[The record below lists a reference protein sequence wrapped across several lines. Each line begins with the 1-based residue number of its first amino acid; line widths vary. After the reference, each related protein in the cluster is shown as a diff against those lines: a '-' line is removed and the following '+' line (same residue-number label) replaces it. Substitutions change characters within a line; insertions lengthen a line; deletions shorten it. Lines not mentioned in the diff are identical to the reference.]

1 MAILPT
7 SSAWN
12 PSVTGEEPRKA
23 ERCWRAKCYKPP
35 QAFGPVPHWHHSSGW
50 MGCLSGWW
58 SMETD
63 NLVSLA
69 GRCYNANYLN
79 MYCSSQINSRTTRQK
94 TFWAKKNT
102 VCEHKVSSDG
112 PKFSYEYFKELR
124 FNYSKGSIVSTM
136 SFFSAQCYHLSLC
149 YHFFSTACHTFSL
162 STQGQNEFQSWIMA
176 SNEIIPKWH
185 CEIAGWEKVPLVRQ
199 LILFPHLSLICWSHT
214 LSRRSAAAVYI
225 CLRCAGWW
233 QGVKSAVWELSDVPV
248 CAPITSTWDTSCF
261 SHLSFLQAAGG

>member
-136 SFFSAQCYHLSLC
+136 SFFLLNA
-149 YHFFSTACHTFSL
+149 TISL
-162 STQGQNEFQSWIMA
+162 SA
-176 SNEIIPKWH
+176 
-185 CEIAGWEKVPLVRQ
+185 
-199 LILFPHLSLICWSHT
+199 
-214 LSRRSAAAVYI
+214 
-225 CLRCAGWW
+225 
-233 QGVKSAVWELSDVPV
+233 
-248 CAPITSTWDTSCF
+248 ITSSQLHVTHFLWALRAKMSF
-261 SHLSFLQAAGG
+261 SHGSWQVMK